1 MPKLQRWCAVLL
13 FCASPLGL
21 AAEKKPAIPT
31 AVKAPEQPSVALLEF
46 IGDWET
52 DERQLIGM
60 EIQVKNSKP
69 QQKPKEERH
78 AP

>member
-1 MPKLQRWCAVLL
+1 
-13 FCASPLGL
+13 
-21 AAEKKPAIPT
+21 
-31 AVKAPEQPSVALLEF
+31 VKAPEQPSAALLEF

-60 EIQVKNSKP
+60 DIQVKNTKP
-69 QQKPKEERH
+69 LQKPKEERH

>member
-1 MPKLQRWCAVLL
+1 MPNLRSWFGVLL
-13 FCASPLGL
+13 LCASPLGL
-21 AAEKKPAIPT
+21 AAEGKPAKPA
-31 AVKAPEQPSVALLEF
+31 AVKAPEQPSASLLEF

-60 EIQVKNSKP
+60 DIQVKNTKP